1 MPFESIAIDYFD
13 YAGTHYLVVV
23 DRLSNWIE
31 VMKTPPASAYSGS
44 KGLIMLLRELFASS
58 VCLLDFRL
66 MAGLKW

>member
-44 KGLIMLLRELFASS
+44 KGLIMLLRELF
-58 VCLLDFRL
+58 LDLVFQ
-66 MAGLKW
+66 